1 MTNKAMNTLKAIVES
16 GELEPNRE
24 LGMNAANDYLSRK
37 KEVLNVPLSYIVALV
52 IACSA
57 AVIAADQ
64 WLGAF

>member
-37 KEVLNVPLSYIVALV
+37 QEVLDVPLSYIVVLV

-57 AVIAADQ
+57 AVLAADQ

>member
-37 KEVLNVPLSYIVALV
+37 QEVIDVPLSYIVGLV

-57 AVIAADQ
+57 AVLAADQ